1 MRRQRTGLQPLAA
14 INMTNLID
22 VCMVLLITF
31 MITAPMMR
39 SGVDVALPKAEST
52 KPQIEEGLTI
62 TLTAGGKIIVSN
74 QTVSQSAFPKVVKGI
89 LAGNPDKPVYLKAD
103 KTVPYGLV
111 VEVIGQLKELKVT
124 NLGLVT
130 EPKLGK

>member
-1 MRRQRTGLQPLAA
+1 
-14 INMTNLID
+14 
-22 VCMVLLITF
+22 MVLLIVF

-39 SGVDVALPKAEST
+39 SGVDVALPKSEST
-52 KPQIEEGLTI
+52 KPQAEEGLTI
-62 TLTAGGKIIVSN
+62 TLTSGGKIIVSN
-74 QTVSQSAFPKVVKGI
+74 QTVSQSAFPKVVKGM
-89 LAGNPDKPVYLKAD
+89 LASNPNKPVYLKAD

>member
-1 MRRQRTGLQPLAA
+1 MRRQRSGLQPMAM

-39 SGVDVALPKAEST
+39 SGMDVALPKSSST
-52 KPQIEEGLTI
+52 KPQVEEGLTI
-62 TLTAGGKIIVSN
+62 TLTSGGKIIVSN
-74 QTVSQSAFPKVVKGI
+74 QTVSQSAFPKVIKGI
-89 LAGNPDKPVYLKAD
+89 LATNPSQPVYLKAD

-130 EPKLGK
+130 EPKMSK

>member
-1 MRRQRTGLQPLAA
+1 MRRQRTGLQPLAT

-39 SGVDVALPKAEST
+39 SGVDVALPKSSST
-52 KPQIEEGLTI
+52 KPQVEEGLTI

-74 QTVSQSAFPKVVKGI
+74 QTVSQSAFPKVISGL
-89 LAGNPDKPVYLKAD
+89 LAANPNQPVYLKAD

>member
-1 MRRQRTGLQPLAA
+1 MRRQRFGLQPLAT

-39 SGVDVALPKAEST
+39 SGVDVALPRSEST
-52 KPQIEEGLTI
+52 KPQVEEGLTI
-62 TLTAGGKIIVSN
+62 TLTSGGKIIVSN

-89 LAGNPDKPVYLKAD
+89 LAGNPNQPVYLKAD

>member
-1 MRRQRTGLQPLAA
+1 MRRQRSGLQPLAT

-39 SGVDVALPKAEST
+39 SGVDVALPKSSST
-52 KPQIEEGLTI
+52 KPQVEEGLTI
-62 TLTAGGKIIVSN
+62 TLTSGGKIIVSN
-74 QTVSQSAFPKVVKGI
+74 QTVSQSAFPKVIKGL
-89 LAGNPDKPVYLKAD
+89 LAANPSQPVYLKAD

>member
-1 MRRQRTGLQPLAA
+1 MRRPRTGLQPMAA

-39 SGVDVALPKAEST
+39 SGVDVALPKSSST
-52 KPQIEEGLTI
+52 KPQEEEGLTI
-62 TLTAGGKIIVSN
+62 TLTSGGKIVVSN
-74 QTVSQSAFPKVVKGI
+74 QTVSQSAFPKVISGL
-89 LAGNPDKPVYLKAD
+89 LAANPGQPVYLKAD

>member
-1 MRRQRTGLQPLAA
+1 MRRERYSLPPMSV
-14 INMTNLID
+14 INITNLID
-22 VCMVLLITF
+22 VCMVLLIVF

-39 SGVDVALPKAEST
+39 SGVDVALPKSEST
-52 KPQIEEGLTI
+52 RPQAEEGLTI
-62 TLTAGGKIIVSN
+62 TLTSGGKIIVSN
-74 QTVSQSAFPKVVKGI
+74 QTVSKTAFSKVVKGM
-89 LAGNPDKPVYLKAD
+89 LAGNPGQPVYLKAD

>member
-1 MRRQRTGLQPLAA
+1 MRRERYSLPPLAA
-14 INMTNLID
+14 INITNLID
-22 VCMVLLITF
+22 VCMVLLIVF

-39 SGVDVALPKAEST
+39 SGVDVALPKSEST
-52 KPQIEEGLTI
+52 KPQAEEGLTI
-62 TLTAGGKIIVSN
+62 TLTAAGKIVVSN
-74 QTVSQSAFPKVVKGI
+74 QTVSKTAFSKVVKGM
-89 LAGNPDKPVYLKAD
+89 LAGNPNQPVYLKAD

>member
-1 MRRQRTGLQPLAA
+1 MRRERYNLPPMSV
-14 INMTNLID
+14 INITNLID
-22 VCMVLLITF
+22 VCMVLLIVF

-39 SGVDVALPKAEST
+39 SGVDVALPKSEST
-52 KPQIEEGLTI
+52 KPQAEEGLTI
-62 TLTAGGKIIVSN
+62 TLTAAGKIVVSN
-74 QTVSQSAFPKVVKGI
+74 QTVSKTAFSKVVKGM
-89 LAGNPDKPVYLKAD
+89 LAGNPNQPIYLKAD